1 MNETE
6 NTDVNPVVEEPSVS
20 EVVAEPQQSDADRNF
35 AALREKQEASERR
48 AEASERRAKE
58 ADDRI
63 RQYEQVLL
71 AQQQQQKPNVQS
83 DEVENLD
90 FSDAIDSE
98 ALARLAKRLE
108 QQEKKL
114 NRRFEE
120 LESKSRHQS
129 LAVKDPGYVDVINKF
144 LPSVLDENPT
154 VKEIIKNTPASK
166 QIEVMYQFAK
176 SNKDYVVSKHIESA
190 KKENRIVE
198 EKPKINT
205 LGAMGGASSTSHAS
219 PLNMS
224 DEDFYGEG
232 GYLSRVLENK
242 IS

>member
-1 MNETE
+1 MTEIE
-6 NTDVNPVVEEPSVS
+6 NTDVDPAVEEPSVS
-20 EVVAEPQQSDADRNF
+20 EVVAEPQQSDEEKNF
-35 AALREKQEASERR
+35 AALRERRDAAERR
-48 AEASERRAKE
+48 AEE
-58 ADDRI
+58 AEFRI
-63 RQYEQVLL
+63 RQYEQALL

-98 ALARLAKRLE
+98 ALARVAKRLE

-120 LESKSRHQS
+120 LESKSRQQS
-129 LAVKDPGYVDVINKF
+129 LAAKDPGYIDVINKY

-154 VKEIIKNTPASK
+154 VKEIIKNSPKSK
-166 QIEVMYQFAK
+166 QIEMMYQFAT
-176 SNKDYVVSKHIESA
+176 SNKDYVVSKHIEAA

-205 LGAMGGASSTSHAS
+205 LGAMGGASSASHVSA
-219 PLNMS
+219 LEMS

-242 IS
+242 VS